1 MSPMAKKP
9 VVFFNARVVEV
20 ADTLGLRPN
29 AFLCVRVRVPSRAY
43 LRIYIIIINS
53 TTKKETNM
61 ITSLILLIGIPT
73 IGLLVTLITNENAFV
88 NIGLAIAAICTILFI
103 GGGLITKQVS
113 QPTEITTPGKYTS
126 QTYYIDNSK
135 RLYIQQNDTTK
146 PFGGDISSKIE
157 YKDSAKEPSIE
168 FKTIKSFGDLDLWIP
183 SKYKEEFK
191 TSISKV
197 ILPKSA
203 LTEKLTKVNVLN
215 QSDSNDLTLI
225 N

>member
-1 MSPMAKKP
+1 MY
-9 VVFFNARVVEV
+9 
-20 ADTLGLRPN
+20 T
-29 AFLCVRVRVPSRAY
+29 FLILIFGS
-43 LRIYIIIINS
+43 IIIG
-53 TTKKETNM
+53 
-61 ITSLILLIGIPT
+61 LI
-73 IGLLVTLITNENAFV
+73 VTLITDENIFTY
-88 NIGLAIAAICTILFI
+88 IGCTIGIICTILFI

-168 FKTIKSFGDLDLWIP
+168 FKTVKSAYDNDVWIP
-183 SKYKEEFK
+183 FKYNHNVK

-203 LTEKLTKVNVLN
+203 LTDKLTKVNVLN
-215 QSDSNDLTLI
+215 QTQSDSTDLTLI
-225 N
+225 D

>member
-1 MSPMAKKP
+1 
-9 VVFFNARVVEV
+9 
-20 ADTLGLRPN
+20 
-29 AFLCVRVRVPSRAY
+29 
-43 LRIYIIIINS
+43 
-53 TTKKETNM
+53 M
-61 ITSLILLIGIPT
+61 ITLLILVIGIPT

-113 QPTEITTPGKYTS
+113 KPTEITTPAKYTN
-126 QTYYIDNSK
+126 QTYYINNSN

-146 PFGGDISSKIE
+146 QFGGDISSKIE

-168 FKTIKSFGDLDLWIP
+168 FKTIKSLGDNDDWDP
-183 SKYKEEFK
+183 FKFKHNVK

-203 LTEKLTKVNVLN
+203 LTDKLTKVTVLN
-215 QSDSNDLTLI
+215 QTQSDSTDLTLS

>member
-1 MSPMAKKP
+1 MY
-9 VVFFNARVVEV
+9 
-20 ADTLGLRPN
+20 T
-29 AFLCVRVRVPSRAY
+29 FLILIFGS
-43 LRIYIIIINS
+43 IIIG
-53 TTKKETNM
+53 
-61 ITSLILLIGIPT
+61 LI
-73 IGLLVTLITNENAFV
+73 VTLITDENIFTY
-88 NIGLAIAAICTILFI
+88 IGCTIGIICTILFI

-168 FKTIKSFGDLDLWIP
+168 FKTFKITSEESEFDDWIP
-183 SKYKEEFK
+183 FAYKDKVK

-203 LTEKLTKVNVLN
+203 LTDKLTKVTVLN
-215 QSDSNDLTLI
+215 QTQSDSTDLTLS